1 MLKNCVVKKKYL
13 TISRLCYTYVIIGS
27 LFSFQNQQKGFL
39 QYQSTL
45 YNVHIQANIY
55 NILYLF
61 SKFFSVLTRLGVFP
75 TLSYYNVYC
84 TIHFVNVC
92 LILFIQG
99 TFPSSGLFAG
109 VLCTAV
115 PLHCRHSA
123 ALLMN
128 HQAKIIYISFFIHVF
143 VTFLHPSITA
153 NKLMFY

>member
-1 MLKNCVVKKKYL
+1 MLHIRHC
-13 TISRLCYTYVIIGS
+13 S

-99 TFPSSGLFAG
+99 PFPSLGLFAG

-115 PLHCRHSA
+115 PLHCCSSALSALCSA
-123 ALLMN
+123 AN
-128 HQAKIIYISFFIHVF
+128 EP
-143 VTFLHPSITA
+143 PS
-153 NKLMFY
+153 

>member
-1 MLKNCVVKKKYL
+1 MLHSTHTSSTVHCLAFKTNKTVSEYL
-13 TISRLCYTYVIIGS
+13 
-27 LFSFQNQQKGFL
+27 
-39 QYQSTL
+39 
-45 YNVHIQANIY
+45 VHIQANIY

-128 HQAKIIYISFFIHVF
+128 HQAKIIYISF
-143 VTFLHPSITA
+143 LYLYS
-153 NKLMFY
+153 